1 MAEEL
6 KLPKEVV
13 KENWKDDVD
22 VDYAIYGDNEKE
34 EMEYINPTEIDK
46 KKMNIIEA
54 KKEKLLESR
63 GKKISLFFQNAKA
76 A

>member
-13 KENWKDDVD
+13 NENWKDDVD

-34 EMEYINPTEIDK
+34 EREYINPTEIDK
-46 KKMNIIEA
+46 KKMDAIEA

-63 GKKISLFFQNAKA
+63 GKKIGLFFQNAKVA
-76 A
+76 